1 MLKLIYTENEFRI
14 ERTTNSLET
23 LITQRVILA
32 TRLGESLHVE
42 PSTAAFLVP
51 NQAEGLLDLELSL
64 SLEEGQILETASVDA
79 EFVEVSVRGTWIAKT
94 LDAEEGIFLVSL
106 GDRTEQLLHKLWEA
120 AREQVSFLG

>member
-1 MLKLIYTENEFRI
+1 MLKLIYTENEFHI

-42 PSTAAFLVP
+42 PGSASFLVP
-51 NQAEGLLDLELSL
+51 NQAEGLLDLELAL
-64 SLEEGQILETASVDA
+64 SLEESQILETASVDD
-79 EFVEVSVRGTWIAKT
+79 EFVEVSVRGTWLAKT

-106 GDRTEQLLHKLWEA
+106 SDRTELLLHQLWEA
-120 AREQVSFLG
+120 AWEQVSFLG